1 MWVIQETVG
10 HTNLDIYVLLLSFG
24 RYLCRWTHLV
34 DISTGGHI
42 WSISLP
48 VDTFGRYLCRWTHW
62 IDISV
67 GGHIG
72 SISLPVDTL
81 GRYLCRWTHLVD
93 ISAGGHIGSISLSL
107 DAFGRYLCRWTINLE
122 GIIRPVVSVSELTCI
137 RYIYV

>member
-1 MWVIQETVG
+1 MWVIKETVG

-72 SISLPVDTL
+72 SISLPVDT
-81 GRYLCRWTHLVD
+81 
-93 ISAGGHIGSISLSL
+93 
-107 DAFGRYLCRWTINLE
+107 FGRYLWRWTINLE